1 MDSMLKERYIFWG
14 NFILGDLDANGVTFS
29 GVSRCSLHQTC
40 HDCQADVACG
50 WCDDGSGSGIGVC
63 MEGGQRGPVN
73 PVTRA
78 THRDKCH
85 AHNWYFTECPRK
97 YPRLIWFHFSID
109 VSPFHVGAAN
119 SSSNGWS
126 PKFTLWT
133 LKRSIIVTI
142 VILRVEN
149 LPQQ

>member
-1 MDSMLKERYIFWG
+1 MRSLVTWMLLESHI
-14 NFILGDLDANGVTFS
+14 S

-97 YPRLIWFHFSID
+97 FTSLVWFRFNVD
-109 VSPFHVGAAN
+109 VKPFVWE
-119 SSSNGWS
+119 SSLESMSLFLSCFNGS
-126 PKFTLWT
+126 F
-133 LKRSIIVTI
+133 I
-142 VILRVEN
+142 
-149 LPQQ
+149 